1 MTNRTSTRRKVA
13 RRAPLLETKIA
24 PSQARSQDTYEYILE
39 TAGKLLGQM
48 GFEELTTNLIC
59 RTAGMTPPA
68 LYRYFPNKYAILKIL
83 GERLI
88 GAQDAVVDQWLT
100 SGAMGP
106 SRPED
111 SINRIASV
119 LRGLIAVTKGFP
131 GGVVVNRAIHA
142 VPLLHLLH
150 IESREAV
157 AAQLCGVL
165 QPQFPMMSATR
176 LRVAA
181 RMVSELSSA
190 LVQMAIED
198 TERDPEGLV
207 FEAAFLLASYFRALQ
222 DSPAA

>member
-1 MTNRTSTRRKVA
+1 MTNRPETRRKV
-13 RRAPLLETKIA
+13 RRRMPALDTKTA

-88 GAQDAVVDQWLT
+88 AAQDAVVDQWLK

-111 SINRIASV
+111 SIKRIASV
-119 LRGLIAVTKGFP
+119 LRGLITVTKRFP

-142 VPLLHLLH
+142 VPLLQQLH

-157 AAQLCGVL
+157 AAQLCDIL
-165 QPQFPMMSATR
+165 QPQFPMVSAAR

-198 TERDPEGLV
+198 AERNPEGLV
-207 FEAAFLLASYFRALQ
+207 YETAVLFASYFRALQ

>member
-1 MTNRTSTRRKVA
+1 MTDRAGTRRKP
-13 RRAPLLETKIA
+13 RRKAPALETKTA
-24 PSQARSQDTYEYILE
+24 PTQARSQDTYEYILE
-39 TAGKLLGQM
+39 TAAKLLGEM

-88 GAQDAVVDQWLT
+88 AAQDVLVDQWLT
-100 SGAMGP
+100 SRAMGP

-111 SINRIASV
+111 SIERIASV
-119 LRGLIAVTKGFP
+119 LRALIAVTKRFP
-131 GGVVVNRAIHA
+131 GGVAVNRAIHA
-142 VPLLHLLH
+142 VPLLKQLH

-157 AAQLCGVL
+157 AAQLGGIL
-165 QPQFPMMSATR
+165 QPQFPMVSAAR
-176 LRVAA
+176 LHVAA
-181 RMVSELSSA
+181 RMVSELSAA

-198 TERDPEGLV
+198 GERDPESLIDETAV
-207 FEAAFLLASYFRALQ
+207 LFASYFRALR

>member
-1 MTNRTSTRRKVA
+1 MTNRAGTRRKVA
-13 RRAPLLETKIA
+13 GRTPALETKTA

-39 TAGKLLGQM
+39 TAGKLLGHM

-88 GAQDAVVDQWLT
+88 AAQDLVVDQWLT
-100 SGAMGP
+100 SGVIGP

-119 LRGLIAVTKGFP
+119 LRSLIAVTKSFP

-142 VPLLHLLH
+142 VPLLQQLH
-150 IESREAV
+150 IESRESV
-157 AAQLCGVL
+157 ATQLCGIL
-165 QPQFPMMSATR
+165 QPQFPMVSAAR
-176 LRVAA
+176 LHVAA
-181 RMVSELSSA
+181 RMVSELSAA

-198 TERDPEGLV
+198 AERDPDSLIYET
-207 FEAAFLLASYFRALQ
+207 ALLFSSYFRALR
-222 DSPAA
+222 DASAS